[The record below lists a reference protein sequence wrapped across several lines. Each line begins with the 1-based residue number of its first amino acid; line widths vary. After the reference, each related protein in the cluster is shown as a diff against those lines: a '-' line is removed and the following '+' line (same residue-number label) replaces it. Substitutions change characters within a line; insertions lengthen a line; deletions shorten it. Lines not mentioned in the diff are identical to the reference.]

1 MKTKTKYILSLQV
14 PEKIHSFLLS
24 IFLVHTAWYFLCGW
38 KNLHGTLGLLNPF
51 LLIFLR
57 FNIQFLLQ
65 FRIKRI
71 FISIFYSCL
80 NFPLYFISTFF
91 CLRGFLVLLKFPPL
105 SLAFIGAMLSFS
117 YIVQIHAID
126 KGIFKMLDSFLKFPF
141 KRFF

>member
-71 FISIFYSCL
+71 FISIFYPCL
-80 NFPLYFISTFF
+80 NFPLYFNSTFF
-91 CLRGFLVLLKFPPL
+91 CLRGFLVLLKFPPF
-105 SLAFIGAMLSFS
+105 SLVFFGAMLSFS
-117 YIVQIHAID
+117 YTVEKHGFD
-126 KGIFKMLDSFLKFPF
+126 KSIFIMPEYL
-141 KRFF
+141 

>member
-71 FISIFYSCL
+71 FISIFYPCL
-80 NFPLYFISTFF
+80 NFPLYFNSTFF